1 LYRLRALPGVPGAA
15 AADASVSIV
24 RARGGRGAA
33 AFTNGV
39 LRSVCRSIDAG
50 RHEAARAE
58 AGSDPVRAIA
68 GRHSF
73 PEFLVER
80 YLRRFGAAECEELL
94 EALNRPA
101 SIALRLCPRPPVAG
115 DAIVDRLLGEG
126 IETVP
131 SPALAGARRVVK
143 GAPQRT
149 QAFRDGL
156 IYVQDEAAQIVAR
169 LLDPLPA
176 RGALLD
182 LCAAPGGKA
191 LAAAQ
196 NAPG

>member
-1 LYRLRALPGVPGAA
+1 
-15 AADASVSIV
+15 
-24 RARGGRGAA
+24 
-33 AFTNGV
+33 
-39 LRSVCRSIDAG
+39 
-50 RHEAARAE
+50 
-58 AGSDPVRAIA
+58 
-68 GRHSF
+68 
-73 PEFLVER
+73 
-80 YLRRFGAAECEELL
+80 
-94 EALNRPA
+94 
-101 SIALRLCPRPPVAG
+101 
-115 DAIVDRLLGEG
+115 EG

-196 NAPG
+196 NAPGGLAVVATDASRERLGLLQENARRLRVEGLRLVVSDAARPALRGPFERILLDAPCTGTGVIRRHPEIRWRRTLGDIASLAA